1 MIKLNWSI
9 KNLIMS
15 FNLIFMQIR
24 LIIIQFDLE
33 FAFLSIF
40 RHNRV
45 RLGLEFP
52 PKLQLDFPTCF
63 LHVANHCFN
72 FFIFILKKSEFWG
85 ITQNWV
91 MTHTITSPSLQLMF
105 PSFFFYVIFKF
116 FIGFC
121 FFLLYS
127 LFRYV

>member
-52 PKLQLDFPTCF
+52 PKL
-63 LHVANHCFN
+63 
-72 FFIFILKKSEFWG
+72 
-85 ITQNWV
+85 
-91 MTHTITSPSLQLMF
+91 
-105 PSFFFYVIFKF
+105 
-116 FIGFC
+116 
-121 FFLLYS
+121 
-127 LFRYV
+127 